1 MPRKALGG
9 EARKVALNMK
19 TTADV
24 RERLEAAALVSGR
37 TLTHEVEH
45 RIQSSLDQEYLLRA
59 TFGGGL
65 QAEMFRR
72 LAYVIRDARKFC
84 KEHMFSETETRKVI
98 AAACNR
104 VVEVYCWVR
113 GLPTQDANQG
123 AHGKPIPLSK
133 RKPEHIGIE
142 IADSA
147 MTFDDDQAMEELD
160 VRIANHWTGDGRTDE
175 WAVEGTEHGNPPGTK
190 SLKNIMG
197 R

>member
-1 MPRKALGG
+1 MPRRVFEG

-24 RERLEAAALVSGR
+24 RERLEAAAQVSGR
-37 TLTHEVEH
+37 SLTHEVEH

-59 TFGGGL
+59 TFGAGL

-84 KEHMFSETETRKVI
+84 KEHKFSEVETRKVI

-104 VVEVYCWVR
+104 VVSVYCWAGDHTPQEEHQR
-113 GLPTQDANQG
+113 K
-123 AHGKPIPLSK
+123 HGKPVSTRK
-133 RKPEHIGIE
+133 QKPEHIGIE
-142 IADSA
+142 LADSA
-147 MTFDDDQAMEELD
+147 MIFDDDQALEELD
-160 VRIANHWTGDGRTDE
+160 RRIANHWTGDGRTDE
-175 WAVEGTEHGNPPGTK
+175 WTADSTKHGNRPGTAP
-190 SLKNIMG
+190 LKDIMG